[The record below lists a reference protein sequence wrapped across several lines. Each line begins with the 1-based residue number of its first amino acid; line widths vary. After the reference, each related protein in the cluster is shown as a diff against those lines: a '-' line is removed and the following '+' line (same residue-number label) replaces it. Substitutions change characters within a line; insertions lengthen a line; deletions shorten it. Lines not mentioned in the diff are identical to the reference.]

1 MDLEKVA
8 RSHSWRS
15 VNLECE
21 YVTGANGVVRL
32 VAQQWSGDVGV
43 LRLRKNR
50 TDCTDRFAFVQLRC
64 RDVFRRPQRVTRIG
78 PFVQTGPP
86 ILQICPSQI
95 WRKKK

>member
-1 MDLEKVA
+1 M
-8 RSHSWRS
+8 
-15 VNLECE
+15 NLECE
-21 YVTGANGVVRL
+21 CVAGADGVVRL

-50 TDCTDRFAFVQLRC
+50 IDCTDRFAFVQLRC
-64 RDVFRRPQRVTRIG
+64 RGVVRRAQRVTIIG
-78 PFVQTGPP
+78 LFVQTGPP